1 MAFDALTRAPVPV
14 PAASPKPAPA
24 KPAFAFTQRP
34 WWPVVKRGASFVFF
48 GLVLWLLV
56 AQARAIDWGEVVA
69 SIRAYPRHVL
79 AIATGLAMASYALYC
94 SFDLLSR
101 RYTGH
106 KLSHRKVL
114 IATFISYAF
123 NLNLGSLIGGLGFR
137 FRLYSQLGLAPGVI
151 SRIFGFTMLTNW
163 LGYTLLA
170 GVVCLMQPIAL
181 PEDWS
186 LGSDALAVLG
196 VVFLVAVAGY
206 LALCGLSRTRSW
218 TVRGHELRLPS
229 LRLALLQLVLSSITW
244 AMIAGVISTLLQH
257 RADYPTVLAA
267 LLLAAVAGV
276 ITHVP
281 AGLGV
286 LEAVFITLLTPQV
299 PKSELLAALLVF
311 RAVHYLI
318 PMGQA
323 TLLYLL
329 FEMKVKKP
337 AQAEGT
343 GAG

>member
-1 MAFDALTRAPVPV
+1 MASDL
-14 PAASPKPAPA
+14 AAPAPPRG
-24 KPAFAFTQRP
+24 PAFTRHA
-34 WWPVVKRGASFVFF
+34 WWPVAKRCASFAFL

-56 AQARAIDWGEVVA
+56 AQARAVEWDEVLA

-79 AIATGLAMASYALYC
+79 AIATGLAITSYALYC

-114 IATFISYAF
+114 LTTFISYAF

-137 FRLYSQLGLAPGVI
+137 FRMYSQLGLEPGVI

-163 LGYTLLA
+163 LGYTVLA
-170 GVVCLMQPIAL
+170 GIVCLIQPIAL

-186 LGSDALAVLG
+186 LGSDALTALG

-229 LRLALLQLVLSSITW
+229 LRLALLQLVLSCITW
-244 AMIAGVISTLLQH
+244 SMIAGVISTLLQH

-286 LEAVFITLLTPQV
+286 IEAVFVTLLTPQV

-311 RAVHYLI
+311 RAVHYLV
-318 PMGQA
+318 PLAQA
-323 TLLYLL
+323 TVLYVL
-329 FEMKVKKP
+329 FELYQKRQRAAGASP
-337 AQAEGT
+337 GAT
-343 GAG
+343 G